1 MLMQCLLQK
10 QPEAIKKQQQG
21 SPSSDNQKEKEEVQ
35 GNSDSKGENGVEI
48 HDVID
53 NEAAVA

>member
-1 MLMQCLLQK
+1 MQSLLQK
-10 QPEAIKKQQQG
+10 QPEATKKQQQG

-35 GNSDSKGENGVEI
+35 RNSDSKGENGVEN

-53 NEAAVA
+53 SEAAVA